1 MDRRSRSFQEKPV
14 DNIFSQ
20 YSGPK
25 TRVRLHNKQSPNKN
39 EKGAQSNFL
48 KSGVSQIGCN

>member
-1 MDRRSRSFQEKPV
+1 MDRRRRSFQEKPV

-48 KSGVSQIGCN
+48 KSGVSQDRV